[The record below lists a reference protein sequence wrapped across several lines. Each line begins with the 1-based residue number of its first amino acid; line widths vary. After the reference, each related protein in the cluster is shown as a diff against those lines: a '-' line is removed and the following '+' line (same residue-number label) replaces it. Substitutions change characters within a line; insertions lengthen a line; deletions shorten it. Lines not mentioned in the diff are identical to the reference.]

1 VSTLT
6 SESSCKAKFALFSR
20 AGLPSAAWLNIGYG
34 IPGRPHIADL
44 VKILALE
51 TIDDATFEGR
61 SGPAMGPRLFGGHAI
76 AQALLAASAVEDGA
90 RLPHSMH
97 AHFLKAGSSA
107 HPVRYVVTP
116 LSAGRSF
123 AVRRVDGFQGETLIF
138 TMTVSFHI
146 EESGYEHTSPAPF
159 PLDIDA
165 ALAGLEAW
173 RASDDKSASIPIVER
188 LQRRPIEI
196 VPIDPGLLF
205 GSEGREAKTAVW
217 MRMRDPSGA
226 HPMLQRALLGY
237 ASDMMFLRNAL
248 LPHGIRPGSDTI
260 QAASLDHAV
269 WFHETPDF
277 DKWHLFATESPW
289 AGHARGFNRGHFYD
303 LDGRMVA
310 SVSQES
316 LMRPKNHDRKET
328 T

>member
-1 VSTLT
+1 
-6 SESSCKAKFALFSR
+6 
-20 AGLPSAAWLNIGYG
+20 
-34 IPGRPHIADL
+34 
-44 VKILALE
+44 
-51 TIDDATFEGR
+51 
-61 SGPAMGPRLFGGHAI
+61 MGPRLFGGHAI
-76 AQALLAASAVEDGA
+76 AQALLAATAVEDEG
-90 RLPHSMH
+90 RLPHSLH

-107 HPVRYVVTP
+107 HPVRYAVTP

-123 AVRRVDGFQGETLIF
+123 AVRRVDGFQGDALIF

-146 EESGYEHTSPAPF
+146 AEPGFAHTSPTPF

-165 ALAGLEAW
+165 ALAGLEKW
-173 RASDDKSASIPIVER
+173 RASDDQSSSIPIVER
-188 LQRRPIEI
+188 LQKRPIEI

-205 GSEGREAKTAVW
+205 GSQGREAKTAVW
-217 MRMRDPSGA
+217 MRMRDPA
-226 HPMLQRALLGY
+226 QADPALQRALLGY

-248 LPHGIRPGSDTI
+248 LPHGIRPGSDRV

-289 AGHARGFNRGHFYD
+289 AGHARGLNRGHFYD
-303 LDGRMVA
+303 LEGRMIA

-316 LMRPKNHDRKET
+316 LMRPRNHDRKET

>member
-1 VSTLT
+1 
-6 SESSCKAKFALFSR
+6 
-20 AGLPSAAWLNIGYG
+20 
-34 IPGRPHIADL
+34 
-44 VKILALE
+44 
-51 TIDDATFEGR
+51 
-61 SGPAMGPRLFGGHAI
+61 MGPRLFGGHAI

-90 RLPHSMH
+90 RLPHSLH

-107 HPVRYVVTP
+107 HPVRYTVTQ
-116 LSAGRSF
+116 LSSGRSF
-123 AVRRVDGFQGETLIF
+123 AVRRVDGFQDDRLIF
-138 TMTVSFHI
+138 TMTVSFHV
-146 EESGYEHTSPAPF
+146 EEAGFEHAAPAPF

-165 ALAGLEAW
+165 ALAGLQAW
-173 RASDDKSASIPIVER
+173 RAGNTQAASAPIVER
-188 LQRRPIEI
+188 LQKRPIEI

-217 MRMRDPSGA
+217 MRMREPTGEDPL
-226 HPMLQRALLGY
+226 LQRALLGY

-289 AGHARGFNRGHFYD
+289 AGHARGLNRGHFYD
-303 LDGRMVA
+303 LNGRMVA
-310 SVSQES
+310 TVAQES
-316 LMRPKNHDRKET
+316 LMRPRSDARKDSQ
-328 T
+328 